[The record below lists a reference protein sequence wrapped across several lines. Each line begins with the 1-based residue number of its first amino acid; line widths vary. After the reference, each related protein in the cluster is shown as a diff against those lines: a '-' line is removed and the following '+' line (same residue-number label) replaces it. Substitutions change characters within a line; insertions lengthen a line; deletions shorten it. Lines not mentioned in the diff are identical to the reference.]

1 MATPFFQSKKAAA
14 ILKHAILDQYINPF
28 AMKTGSTSQ
37 GGRVAIVDGYAGTG
51 TYEDGGEGSPG
62 LLLRKAREMSSH
74 RQLECLFVEQ
84 DPAAFQQLSQFT
96 SEAGDNL
103 HVRVFRGDV
112 ADNLDLILAETQG
125 IPLFVFLDPFGL
137 MIPFEDVGKI
147 LTRPAGV
154 GMPTEVL
161 INFSTIALRR
171 IAGHLTSPSA
181 NEATLRRMDEVCDGD
196 WWRAAWLEKAPTREA
211 NDQERE
217 AAEEAVVEG
226 YATRLSTAAHAGYWT
241 ADVRNREHY
250 RSAYHLVFLSRHH
263 DGLYLF
269 GESLSLGLEKWRRA
283 IFDAESVGSLFEG
296 DEDEFKAEEKA
307 LSDKWVT
314 EIAENL
320 RRLLAEH
327 GSFRILDRYSEV
339 YGDTLGKARVKHLRA
354 AWKILIREGITKTD
368 ARGELFPKI
377 IEPA

>member
-14 ILKHAILDQYINPF
+14 ILKHAILDQYISPF

-51 TYEDGGEGSPG
+51 TYEDGSEGSPG
-62 LLLRKAREMSSH
+62 LLLRKAREMSS
-74 RQLECLFVEQ
+74 RRRLECLFVEQ
-84 DPAAFQQLSQFT
+84 DSESFQKLSRFT
-96 SEAGDNL
+96 EDEGKGLDVKIFL
-103 HVRVFRGDV
+103 GDV
-112 ADNLDLILAETQG
+112 ADNLTLILDETQG

-137 MIPFEDVGKI
+137 MIPFEDVRKI
-147 LTRPAGV
+147 LMRPTGV

-171 IAGHLTSPSA
+171 IAGHLTSSNA
-181 NEATLRRMDEVCDGD
+181 NEATLRRMDGVCDGD
-196 WWRAAWLEKAPTREA
+196 WWRSAWLDEAPTKEA
-211 NDQERE
+211 DDRQRE
-217 AAEEAVVEG
+217 AAEEAVVKG
-226 YATRLSTAAHAGYWT
+226 YATRLSSAAKAGYWT

-250 RSAYHLVFLSRHH
+250 RSAYHLVFLSRHR

-283 IFDAESVGSLFEG
+283 IFDTESAGSLFEG
-296 DEDEFKAEEKA
+296 DEEEFKAEEKA
-307 LSDKWVT
+307 LSDKWVK
-314 EIAENL
+314 EITDNL
-320 RRLLAEH
+320 RELLSEH
-327 GSFRILDRYSEV
+327 GGFRIRDRYAEV

-354 AWKILIREGITKTD
+354 AWKNLLREGITKTD
-368 ARGELFPKI
+368 SKGDLIPKV